1 MKRTLLFYGLL
12 FLTLLGCKSQQYT
25 SDELPDKQLVFGY
38 GGGMAGT
45 VDRYILLENGQL
57 FHTNSLIQQTEELEP
72 LSKKEASA
80 CFLKFEKLSL
90 SETDFD
96 HPGSRYYFLEEVNQN
111 IKHKVVWGSS
121 DHKPSKAYL
130 EFYNEMK
137 NHIK

>member
-1 MKRTLLFYGLL
+1 MKRTLLFTGLL

-25 SDELPDKQLVFGY
+25 FEELPDKQLVFGY

-45 VDRYILLENGQL
+45 VDTYVLLENGQL
-57 FHTNSLIQQTEELEP
+57 FHTNSLTQQTEELEP

-80 CFLKFEKLSL
+80 CFLKFEELSL

-96 HPGSRYYFLEEVNQN
+96 HPGSRYYFLEEVNQDA
-111 IKHKVVWGSS
+111 KHKVVWGAS
-121 DHKPSKAYL
+121 DHKPSERFL
-130 EFYNEMK
+130 DFYKEMK

>member
-1 MKRTLLFYGLL
+1 MKRKLLFYGLL
-12 FLTLLGCKSQQYT
+12 FLTLLNCKSQHYT
-25 SDELPDKQLVFGY
+25 FDELPSKQLVFGY

-45 VDRYILLENGQL
+45 VDSYTLLENGQL
-57 FHTNSLIQQTEELEP
+57 FHTNSLTQQTEELEP
-72 LSKKEASA
+72 LSKKEVTA
-80 CFLKFEKLSL
+80 CFLKFEELAL
-90 SETDFD
+90 SEADFN

-121 DHKPSKAYL
+121 DHKPDKAYL